1 VEHTSEETIGEV
13 EVEVKGGPQTPMM
26 PSPRASVRVTSKT
39 TSLSMYCSA
48 SAEPRL
54 TRALAPT
61 TVELKVWPETL
72 RMWRML
78 EDIAREARMRI
89 LAERVI
95 SGGVV
100 GWWMMDRTHRERQ
113 RERERDR
120 EIERPEVCV
129 CV

>member
-1 VEHTSEETIGEV
+1 
-13 EVEVKGGPQTPMM
+13 
-26 PSPRASVRVTSKT
+26 
-39 TSLSMYCSA
+39 
-48 SAEPRL
+48 
-54 TRALAPT
+54 
-61 TVELKVWPETL
+61 
-72 RMWRML
+72 MWRML